1 MWSQTAL
8 GDKSQ
13 PATFSQHHQG
23 KLLKL
28 AESQFSFT

>member
-13 PATFSQHHQG
+13 PAAFSKG
-23 KLLKL
+23 ELLKL